1 VGATERLTLPIPYGQ
16 HVYVVSDLSLSPR
29 TDVDSRPVREFI
41 DLLGDIDDAGVVVV
55 AGNFFY
61 PDATADLG
69 KFIDATFKA
78 LPELRNA
85 ISGYTALKGHQ
96 FFVLPGADDIEL
108 RESDRAQLELETLG
122 IHLASDLMLNIATA
136 DGVRDLAVAPGTR
149 QIDLS
154 RADANERSDADRLED
169 PLALNRFV
177 TSRVLYRR
185 LGAWVWLPIIAI
197 ALYDLSSVIADVFG
211 HLTAHK
217 FHIAI
222 KIHHPHTQSFWGNLI
237 VNFLLI
243 VLIEALVIGAAGLI
257 VRRRFDKASRAAH
270 TPELSEPLAATII
283 DGVDPIEYAR
293 RIGERGGAGAVV
305 GGAPRPALVFLDRGM
320 SVSPGPSRTVML
332 ERRGR
337 FGLPPVF
344 SSVDR
349 WGLVVIEAASTVQIS
364 LVAGESPRKRGNLL
378 ERILRGQSVQPAPSG
393 ATTSIGSWPGG
404 QPFPMALERLR
415 NQRWQRTVRRWA
427 SGLLF
432 TAGLLNVAATA
443 SAPLHNKLHAVL
455 SVLPLGVAKSAAAV
469 TGIAGIAMVMAAR
482 GLRRGQRRA
491 WFFSCAALGVTIV
504 SHMAR
509 GAHILSALLAL
520 VLLGFLIT
528 QRSHFQGTTD
538 RGSLKNILSRLLL
551 VGSAAVFTTALGLE
565 ASPARHH
572 LPSFG
577 VVLVACIERLFGL
590 SIIFLPDKVDDF
602 INPVLLV
609 VGVGLFVSL
618 LYALTR
624 PVVDRR
630 LSTHSSSTERRLSE
644 LRARDIVRRH
654 GRGTLDY
661 FALRDDKQFFF
672 FRDSLVA
679 YAVYGGVALISPDP
693 IGPGAERSEVFSAF
707 RVFAEARGWAIGV
720 IGASEQWL
728 ALYRAAG
735 MHSIY
740 LGDEA
745 IVDVQKF
752 SLDGGKMKGLR
763 QACTR
768 MLKHGYRVEFMDPSS
783 IDPSRVPEIV
793 AMMEMLRRGEDERGF
808 SMGLGRI
815 FHPKDKDLLLTVVY
829 DSNEKPVALCQFV
842 PSPAINGY
850 SLDIMRRDP
859 GDHPNGLID
868 FALCSTIEHLA
879 QSGAKGLS
887 LNFAAFR
894 SVLDGEAGEGTFTRV
909 ERWALKRL
917 SGILPIES
925 LWTFNS
931 KYNPEWLPRHL
942 VYPAIENFVPVVVA
956 ILRAESLSEIPVLG
970 RFLKDDPLNRPG
982 TVVPEEI
989 LEAARNTPKG

>member
-1 VGATERLTLPIPYGQ
+1 
-16 HVYVVSDLSLSPR
+16 
-29 TDVDSRPVREFI
+29 
-41 DLLGDIDDAGVVVV
+41 
-55 AGNFFY
+55 
-61 PDATADLG
+61 
-69 KFIDATFKA
+69 
-78 LPELRNA
+78 
-85 ISGYTALKGHQ
+85 
-96 FFVLPGADDIEL
+96 
-108 RESDRAQLELETLG
+108 
-122 IHLASDLMLNIATA
+122 
-136 DGVRDLAVAPGTR
+136 
-149 QIDLS
+149 
-154 RADANERSDADRLED
+154 
-169 PLALNRFV
+169 
-177 TSRVLYRR
+177 
-185 LGAWVWLPIIAI
+185 
-197 ALYDLSSVIADVFG
+197 
-211 HLTAHK
+211 
-217 FHIAI
+217 
-222 KIHHPHTQSFWGNLI
+222 
-237 VNFLLI
+237 
-243 VLIEALVIGAAGLI
+243 
-257 VRRRFDKASRAAH
+257 
-270 TPELSEPLAATII
+270 
-283 DGVDPIEYAR
+283 
-293 RIGERGGAGAVV
+293 
-305 GGAPRPALVFLDRGM
+305 
-320 SVSPGPSRTVML
+320 ML

-378 ERILRGQSVQPAPSG
+378 ERIIRGQRVQPAPSA
-393 ATTSIGSWPGG
+393 ATTSIGSWPSG
-404 QPFPMALERLR
+404 QPFPVAPDRLR

-432 TAGLLNVAATA
+432 TVGLLNVAATA

-455 SVLPLGVAKSAAAV
+455 TVLPLGVAKSAAAV
-469 TGIAGIAMVMAAR
+469 TGVAGIAMVMTAR

-491 WFFSCAALGVTIV
+491 WFFSCVALGVTIV

-509 GAHILSALLAL
+509 GAHIASALLAL

-538 RGSLKNILSRLLL
+538 RGSVKNVLSRLLL
-551 VGSAAVFTTALGLE
+551 IGSATVFTTAVGLE

-577 VVLVACIERLFGL
+577 VVIVACIERLLGQ
-590 SIIFLPDKVDDF
+590 SNIYLPDRVGDF
-602 INPVLLV
+602 INPVLLF
-609 VGVGLFVSL
+609 VGAGLIISL
-618 LYALTR
+618 LYVLTR

-630 LSTHSSSTERRLSE
+630 LSTHSSSAERRLSE

-707 RVFAEARGWAIGV
+707 RVFAEARGWVIGV
-720 IGASEQWL
+720 MGASEQWL

-745 IVDVQKF
+745 IVDVQNF
-752 SLDGGKMKGLR
+752 SLNGGKMKGLR

-783 IDPSRVPEIV
+783 IDPSRVPDIV
-793 AMMEMLRRGEDERGF
+793 EMMAMLRRGEDERGF

-815 FHPKDKDLLLTVVY
+815 FHPKDKGLLLTVIY

-859 GDHPNGLID
+859 GEHPNGLID

-879 QSGAKGLS
+879 GLGSKGLS

-970 RFLKDDPLNRPG
+970 RFLKDDPSNRPG

-989 LEAARNTPKG
+989 LEAARNQAQS